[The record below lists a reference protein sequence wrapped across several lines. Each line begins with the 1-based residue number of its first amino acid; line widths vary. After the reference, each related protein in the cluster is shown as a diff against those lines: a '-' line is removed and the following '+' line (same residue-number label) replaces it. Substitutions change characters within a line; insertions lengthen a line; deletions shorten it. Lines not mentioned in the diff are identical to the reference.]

1 MHTNPNPNP
10 MKNLYLLA
18 ALALSLTGCDAM
30 KKQALK
36 GTYRNTEQPGMFRV
50 VDHVEIT
57 DIKFI
62 LATTMGDQATDYK
75 VEDGYVYTGP
85 GGAQIRFKIVS
96 ADTLQNEGNLGC
108 EGTYVRVQQ

>member
-36 GTYRNTEQPGMFRV
+36 GTYQNTEKAGMFRI

-57 DIKFI
+57 ETKFI
-62 LATTMGDQATDYK
+62 LGTRMGDQATEYK
-75 VEDGYVYTGP
+75 VEDGYVYAGP
-85 GGAQIRFKIVS
+85 DAAQVRFKIVG
-96 ADTLQNEGNLGC
+96 ADTLRNEGNLGY
-108 EGTYVRVQQ
+108 EGIYVRVK